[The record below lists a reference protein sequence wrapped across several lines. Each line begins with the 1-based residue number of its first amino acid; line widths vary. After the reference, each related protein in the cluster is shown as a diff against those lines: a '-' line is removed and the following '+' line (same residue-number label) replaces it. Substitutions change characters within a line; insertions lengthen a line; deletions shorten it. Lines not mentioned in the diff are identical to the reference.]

1 MFLISKIHHQA
12 KNIIQ
17 CMQKKS
23 KLGKSIRIAS
33 RKNQNENDEEI
44 EETRII
50 SKKLFIV
57 GNKYFDKDG

>member
-33 RKNQNENDEEI
+33 QKNQNENDEDI
-44 EETRII
+44 E
-50 SKKLFIV
+50 
-57 GNKYFDKDG
+57 